1 MKWKEKMEKKDL
13 PKIVEVPEKWKKIY
27 GEGKMVIP
35 APKEV
40 MKIMEKIPKGKVIT
54 VKEIREI
61 LAKKHGVNIA
71 CPLTTGIFIWIVANM
86 AEEEKKNIPYWR
98 TLKSNGQ
105 LNEKY
110 PGGVDK
116 QREKLEEEGHKIVKK
131 GKKYVV
137 VDYEKKLFIPTPFP

>member
-1 MKWKEKMEKKDL
+1 MEKKDL
-13 PKIVEVPEKWKKIY
+13 PKIVEVPEKWKKRY

-35 APKEV
+35 SPKEV
-40 MKIMEKIPKGKVIT
+40 MEIMEKIPKGKVIT
-54 VKEIREI
+54 VKEIREV
-61 LAKKHGVNIA
+61 LAKKHGVDIA

-110 PGGVDK
+110 LGG
-116 QREKLEEEGHKIVKK
+116 
-131 GKKYVV
+131 
-137 VDYEKKLFIPTPFP
+137 

>member
-1 MKWKEKMEKKDL
+1 
-13 PKIVEVPEKWKKIY
+13 
-27 GEGKMVIP
+27 
-35 APKEV
+35 
-40 MKIMEKIPKGKVIT
+40 
-54 VKEIREI
+54 
-61 LAKKHGVNIA
+61 
-71 CPLTTGIFIWIVANM
+71 M

-110 PGGVDK
+110 LGGIEK
-116 QREKLEEEGHKIVKK
+116 QREKLEEEGHKIIKK